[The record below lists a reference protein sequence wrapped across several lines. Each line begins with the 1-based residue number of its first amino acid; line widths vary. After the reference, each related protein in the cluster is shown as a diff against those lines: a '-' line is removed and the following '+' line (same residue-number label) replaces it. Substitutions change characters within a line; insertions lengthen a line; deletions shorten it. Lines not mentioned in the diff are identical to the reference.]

1 MKIKFI
7 RGSKYKITSEF
18 LNHKTGVILDIG
30 SRDRMLLNYLKNPSY
45 YRSADLE
52 GTHDYTLNIE
62 EKTNFR
68 NREFDYTVALDVL
81 EHVAKIHDAFDEI
94 LRITNKTFILALPN
108 CASYHHRLHFLSKG
122 KLATN
127 KYDLL
132 PYDQGDR
139 HRWFT
144 TYDDIK
150 NFVESKIG
158 DTDFYIEDAI
168 SEYEGSSVRGRL
180 NVLAHKLKVISDS
193 FSSRRL
199 IFFISRKDN
208 SV

>member
-7 RGSKYKITSEF
+7 RRNKYVISSEF
-18 LNHKTGVILDIG
+18 LNQKTGIILDIG
-30 SRDRMLLNYLKNPSY
+30 SRDRVLLNYLKTPID

-52 GTHDYTLNIE
+52 GTHDYALNIE
-62 EKTNFR
+62 EKTKFG

-94 LRITNKTFILALPN
+94 LRITNKTFILGLPN

-144 TYDDIK
+144 TYEDIK
-150 NFVESKIG
+150 NFVESKVK
-158 DTDFYIEDAI
+158 DTDFYIEEAI
-168 SEYEGSSVRGRL
+168 SEYEGTSVRGRL
-180 NVLAHKLKVISDS
+180 NVLAHKLKIISDS
-193 FSSRRL
+193 FSSKRL
-199 IFFISRKDN
+199 IFFISRKPDTD
-208 SV
+208 